1 MIHLQLQN
9 MSEPEERANSCID
22 VDDETRAQWQLT
34 NDDKNAS
41 DSQQE
46 IGTSRNSKILIY
58 KLSKQVIL
66 VGLSFGMVSIMMLQI
81 QNKIQNTNNFSQAVN
96 KTI

>member
-1 MIHLQLQN
+1 

-22 VDDETRAQWQLT
+22 VDDETHAQWQLT